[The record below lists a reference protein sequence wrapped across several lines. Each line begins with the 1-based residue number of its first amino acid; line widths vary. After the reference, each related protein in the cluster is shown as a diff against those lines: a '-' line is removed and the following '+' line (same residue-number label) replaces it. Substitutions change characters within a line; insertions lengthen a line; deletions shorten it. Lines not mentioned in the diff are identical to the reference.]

1 MEDTIQLRDGN
12 QIPSDGFGVFLI
24 PDEMVVEPVC
34 AAIRLGYR
42 HIDTAS
48 IYRNERGVG
57 QAIRDSGID
66 REDLFITTKVWNDAQ
81 GQTQTRQ
88 SCLDSLEKLQTPY
101 LDCLLIHW
109 PAPSRGLF
117 LETWEEMIALRGDGL
132 VRSIGVSNFHQEHL
146 ETIIQAT
153 GEIPVINQIECH
165 PWLQQ
170 NNLRQYHTS
179 LGIVTESWSPL
190 ARGQLLEDPTLQS
203 IAKKYQCST
212 AQIILAWH
220 HHIGNL
226 PVAKSVNPTRIK
238 QNLDNKITL
247 DEHDL
252 KLIQSIE
259 KGRRIGPD
267 PCSMS

>member
-1 MEDTIQLRDGN
+1 MGDTIQLRDGN

-24 PDEMVVEPVC
+24 PEEMVVEPVL
-34 AAIRLGYR
+34 AAIHLGYR

-57 QAIRDSGID
+57 HAVRDSGVP
-66 REDLFITTKVWNDAQ
+66 REELFITTKVWNDAQ
-81 GQTQTRQ
+81 GRAQTRQ
-88 SCLDSLEKLQTPY
+88 SCLESIEKLQMTY

-117 LETWEEMIALRGDGL
+117 VETWKEMIALRDEGL
-132 VRSIGVSNFHQEHL
+132 VNSIGVSNFHQEHL

-153 GEIPVINQIECH
+153 GEIPVVNQIECH

-170 NNLRQYHTS
+170 GNLRQYHTS

-190 ARGQLLEDPTLQS
+190 ARGQLLEEPSLQS
-203 IAKKYQCST
+203 IAKKYQSST

-220 HHIGNL
+220 HQIGNL
-226 PVAKSVNPTRIK
+226 PVAKSVSPTRIK
-238 QNLDNKITL
+238 QNLDNKIIL
-247 DEHDL
+247 DTHDL

-267 PCSMS
+267 PCTMS

>member
-1 MEDTIQLRDGN
+1 MKDTIQLRDGN

-24 PDEMVVEPVC
+24 PEEIVVEPVR
-34 AAIRLGYR
+34 AAIHLGYR

-57 QAIRDSGID
+57 QAIRESGVPRKDI
-66 REDLFITTKVWNDAQ
+66 FVTTKVWNDAQ
-81 GQTQTRQ
+81 GRSQARQ
-88 SCLDSLEKLQTPY
+88 SCLDSIEKLQTAY
-101 LDCLLIHW
+101 LDCFLIHW

-117 LETWEEMIALRGDGL
+117 VETWEEMITLRDEGL
-132 VRSIGVSNFHQEHL
+132 VNSVGVSNFHQEHL

-153 GEIPVINQIECH
+153 GEIPVVNQIECH

-170 NNLRQYHTS
+170 DNLRQYHTS

-190 ARGQLLEDPTLQS
+190 ARGQLIEEPTLRS
-203 IAKKYQCST
+203 IAKKYQSST

-220 HHIGNL
+220 HQIGNL
-226 PVAKSVNPTRIK
+226 PVTKSVNPTRIK
-238 QNLDNKITL
+238 QNLDNTITL
-247 DEHDL
+247 DRDDL

-267 PCSMS
+267 PSTMS

>member
-1 MEDTIQLRDGN
+1 MEDTIQLRDGY
-12 QIPSDGFGVFLI
+12 QIPSNGFGVFQI
-24 PDEMVVEPVC
+24 PEGMVVEPVR
-34 AAIRLGYR
+34 AAIDIGYR

-57 QAIRDSGID
+57 QAIRDSD
-66 REDLFITTKVWNDAQ
+66 VPREDIFITTKVWNDAQ
-81 GQTQTRQ
+81 GRTQTRQ
-88 SCLDSLEKLQTPY
+88 SCLDSLEKLQTTY

-117 LETWEEMIALRGDGL
+117 VETWEEMIALRREGL
-132 VRSIGVSNFHQEHL
+132 VRSIGVSNFNQEHL
-146 ETIIQAT
+146 KTIIQAT
-153 GEIPVINQIECH
+153 GEIPVINQVECH

-170 NNLRQYHTS
+170 DKLRQYHTS

-190 ARGQLLEDPTLQS
+190 ARGQLIEEATLQS
-203 IAKKYQCST
+203 IAKKHQSST

-220 HHIGNL
+220 HQIGNL
-226 PVAKSVNPTRIK
+226 PIAKSVNPTRIK
-238 QNLDNKITL
+238 ENLDNKITL

-252 KLIQSIE
+252 KLIQSLE

-267 PCSMS
+267 PCTMS

>member
-1 MEDTIQLRDGN
+1 MGDTIQLRDGN

-24 PDEMVVEPVC
+24 PEEMVVKPVR
-34 AAIRLGYR
+34 AAIHLGYR

-57 QAIRDSGID
+57 QAIHDSGVP
-66 REDLFITTKVWNDAQ
+66 REELFITTKVWNDAQ
-81 GQTQTRQ
+81 GRTQTRQ
-88 SCLDSLEKLQTPY
+88 SCLDSIEKLQTTY

-117 LETWEEMIALRGDGL
+117 VETWEEMIALRDEGL
-132 VRSIGVSNFHQEHL
+132 VNSIGVSNFHQEHL

-153 GEIPVINQIECH
+153 GVIPVVNQIECH

-170 NNLRQYHTS
+170 DALRQYHTS

-190 ARGQLLEDPTLQS
+190 ARGQLIEEPILQG
-203 IAKKYQCST
+203 IAKKYQSTT

-220 HHIGNL
+220 HQIGNL

-238 QNLDNKITL
+238 QNLDNTITL
-247 DEHDL
+247 DTDDL

-267 PCSMS
+267 PSTMS